1 METKITD
8 REGYQFVV
16 SKVALA
22 APAGT
27 YHVEFKKE
35 IYDEE
40 GLVEWSTKFDMFL
53 TEEEIKL
60 VKEAL

>member
-8 REGYQFVV
+8 REGYHFVV
-16 SKVALA
+16 SKRPLA
-22 APAGT
+22 RPEGT